1 MDLKIGNQ
9 LRKLRKS
16 MGLSIAELS
25 EKSGV
30 STGLISQIEREIA
43 VPSVVSL
50 YRIAQAL
57 NTNINYFFEEPE
69 RRELAV
75 IRRGDHKVISTCH
88 GISQYALL
96 IPEQMEHNLDL
107 VRVTLK
113 GGEIYDN
120 ECVTHDGEECGYV
133 LSGVMTV
140 LLDGKEYEL
149 YPGDSIY
156 FYCSHPHKYTNQ
168 GKEDCISIWAM
179 TPKFF

>member
-1 MDLKIGNQ
+1 MELKIGNQ

-16 MGLSIAELS
+16 KGMSIAELS

-30 STGLISQIEREIA
+30 STGLISQIERDIA

-50 YRIAQAL
+50 YRIAQTL

-69 RRELAV
+69 NTNFGV
-75 IRRGDHKVISTCH
+75 IRRGNHKVISTCH

-96 IPEQMEHNLDL
+96 VPDNMEHNLDMIQ
-107 VRVTLK
+107 VTLK
-113 GGEIYDN
+113 GGETYDRD
-120 ECVTHDGEECGYV
+120 CITHDGEECGFV
-133 LSGVMTV
+133 ISGVLTV
-140 LLDGKEYEL
+140 LLDEKEYVL

-156 FYCSHPHKYTNQ
+156 YYSSHPHKYINN
-168 GKEDCISIWAM
+168 GAEDCVSIWSM